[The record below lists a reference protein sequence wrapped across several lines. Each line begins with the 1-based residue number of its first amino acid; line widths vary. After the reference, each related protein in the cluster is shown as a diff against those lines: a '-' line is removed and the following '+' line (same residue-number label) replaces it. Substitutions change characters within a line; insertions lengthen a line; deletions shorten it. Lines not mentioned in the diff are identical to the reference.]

1 MAMTQAISDFLR
13 VKHPDCKGISSCSLR
28 ACAIAWRM
36 NAFAD
41 TDCNRRADNAVMI
54 ADSW

>member
-1 MAMTQAISDFLR
+1 LTECLE
-13 VKHPDCKGISSCSLR
+13 
-28 ACAIAWRM
+28 WRM